1 MRVIYAREKKREIV
15 TNVVKGGVRK
25 NAPWTTW
32 FTSWGI
38 KK

>member
-25 NAPWTTW
+25 KCTMDNLVHIM
-32 FTSWGI
+32 GN
-38 KK
+38 